1 MAQDDDYIDVEV
13 IQSDGGGRF
22 RKSALTGCLVAFLPI
37 LVMFLIIFGPMYLW
51 TQCRIDVPSKHMA
64 ILIKK
69 TGKDLPNG
77 VEIAPSAEYKGV
89 QAVPLTEGRYF
100 KPLVYNPYFYDWVV
114 VPQIEIPEGKL
125 GVRVRLYGDNLG
137 PGELIA
143 YEENQKGIVADV
155 LTPGGRHA
163 INAWVVGTEER
174 RYDSYA
180 EHIELHDP
188 VTVPAGF
195 KGVVTNLSGPMPDDP
210 DVLLVPEGRRG
221 VQESALDPGAYYV
234 NPYVTRI
241 NLVDCRSQR
250 FNLAEEG
257 DMGFPSKDG
266 FWVRLDGVIEFR
278 VKPDMASH
286 VYVVYND
293 TKNGETIDEEI
304 VNKIILP
311 NARSFC
317 RLRGSNHSGR
327 EFIQGDTR
335 AQFQKD
341 FQEAMA
347 ETCDSQGIEVIQ
359 ALITKIRP
367 PEKIAEPVR
376 ARQIAVQMEQQ
387 YGREIEQQVSEQE
400 LAVEQ
405 EMVKRK
411 REIVEAEQA
420 VVKVV
425 TEAKRQQE
433 VAVIEANQR
442 LKVAEFELKAA
453 EDEAAATLALGKAT
467 ADVIRFDNEAEAAGW
482 RKSVEAFSGEGNEFA
497 RWVFLK
503 KIAPAFRSL
512 MVNTADSPLMD
523 MFGSFEESDG
533 TPSEAAAKVKA
544 ASNSPASLTAVSE
557 TSTD

>member
-1 MAQDDDYIDVEV
+1 MSQDDDYIDVEP
-13 IQSDGGGRF
+13 IQRHRGVRRPS
-22 RKSALTGCLVAFLPI
+22 KPAMGCLLAFLPI
-37 LVMFLIIFGPMYLW
+37 LVVLLIIFGPIYLW
-51 TQCRIDVPSKHMA
+51 NQCRIDVPSRHMA
-64 ILIKK
+64 VLIKK

-77 VEIAPSAEYKGV
+77 VELAPSKEYKGV
-89 QAVPLTEGRYF
+89 QAEVLTEGRYF
-100 KPLVYNPYFYDWVV
+100 APLTYNPYFYDWVV

-125 GVRVRLYGDNLG
+125 GVRVRLYGDNLA

-143 YEENQKGIVADV
+143 FKENQKGIVADV
-155 LTPGGRHA
+155 LVPGRYA
-163 INAWVVGTEER
+163 INAWIVGEKER

-180 EHIELHDP
+180 EHIELHEP
-188 VTVPAGF
+188 VTIPAGF
-195 KGVVTNLSGPMPDDP
+195 KGVVTNLTGPMPKDP
-210 DVLLVPEGRRG
+210 NVLLVSKGCRG
-221 VQESALDPGAYYV
+221 VQEEALEPGTYYI
-234 NPYVTRI
+234 NPYMTRI

-266 FWVRLDGVIEFR
+266 FWVRLDGAIEFR
-278 VKPDMASH
+278 IKPEMAST
-286 VYVVYND
+286 VYVIYND
-293 TKNGETIDEEI
+293 SANGETIDEEI

-317 RLRGSNHSGR
+317 RLRGSSHSGR

-335 AQFQKD
+335 AKFQED
-341 FQEAMA
+341 FQEALA
-347 ETCDSQGIEVIQ
+347 ETCDSQGVEVIQ

-376 ARQIAVQMEQQ
+376 AREIAVQTEQQ

-405 EMVKRK
+405 ELVKQK
-411 REIVEAEQA
+411 QAIVEAEQA

-425 TEAKRQQE
+425 TEAKREQE

-453 EDEAAATLALGKAT
+453 EDEAAATLARGKAT

-497 RWVFLK
+497 RWVFLS
-503 KIAPAFRSL
+503 KIAPAFRTM

-523 MFGSFEESDG
+523 MFGSFGDEG
-533 TPSEAAAKVKA
+533 GPTNPTPEKPTT
-544 ASNSPASLTAVSE
+544 ASATPVADVAE
-557 TSTD
+557 TPTE